1 MGPDVATDALID
13 ADIKRNMIRSAAL
26 YVIQKCKDLDAKK
39 EQEIKARGDDKEI
52 EAWFNEPRYHDQRVL
67 LEAKE
72 LVEEQFLKPVRDE
85 QKRRKYYQI
94 FKIIFRDLNTFK
106 RELRALSKMKSFK
119 TSEIRQLYVPN
130 TVSMESY
137 MYALDKFATVDHA
150 VSDMTGANSQLNSR
164 IQLERNGFKKREI
177 EHDKKIE
184 EYVVRVK
191 QMVKDTGIVVEI
203 DDPTEK
209 AEFEK

>member
-1 MGPDVATDALID
+1 
-13 ADIKRNMIRSAAL
+13 
-26 YVIQKCKDLDAKK
+26 
-39 EQEIKARGDDKEI
+39 
-52 EAWFNEPRYHDQRVL
+52 VL

-164 IQLERNGFKKREI
+164 IQFERNGFKKREI

-184 EYVVRVK
+184 EYVGRVK